1 VHVEVP
7 VERTVFR
14 EVPVPIYG
22 EEKVIV
28 KEVTVPVEVVKEV
41 AVPVEHVVTKEVH
54 VPVEI
59 GMRSET
65 RVGESRV
72 VIGEETRASAMTS
85 DHYRSAV
92 PFNGP
97 TSIGNVTGTV
107 TGASGIGT
115 NLSGVYGSSTG
126 FTSGYGSSTGFTS
139 GTGFTNGVNGSSS
152 PGRPYMSPSSGPM
165 SSGFTH

>member
-1 VHVEVP
+1 M
-7 VERTVFR
+7 ERTVFR

-139 GTGFTNGVNGSSS
+139 GTGFTYGVNGSSS

>member
-1 VHVEVP
+1 MQW
-7 VERTVFR
+7 T
-14 EVPVPIYG
+14 
-22 EEKVIV
+22 IV
-28 KEVTVPVEVVKEV
+28 CTRYTRVL
-41 AVPVEHVVTKEVH
+41 AH
-54 VPVEI
+54 VPANVLTPL
-59 GMRSET
+59 RSDQ
-65 RVGESRV
+65 
-72 VIGEETRASAMTS
+72 MTS

-139 GTGFTNGVNGSSS
+139 GTGFTYGVNGS
-152 PGRPYMSPSSGPM
+152 RCKCLRACKHAWLHTYVY
-165 SSGFTH
+165 HCHL

>member
-1 VHVEVP
+1 MQW
-7 VERTVFR
+7 T
-14 EVPVPIYG
+14 
-22 EEKVIV
+22 IV
-28 KEVTVPVEVVKEV
+28 CTRYTRVL
-41 AVPVEHVVTKEVH
+41 AH
-54 VPVEI
+54 VPANVLTPL
-59 GMRSET
+59 RSDQ
-65 RVGESRV
+65 
-72 VIGEETRASAMTS
+72 MTS

-139 GTGFTNGVNGSSS
+139 GTGFTYGVNGS
-152 PGRPYMSPSSGPM
+152 RCKCLRAC
-165 SSGFTH
+165 THAWLHT